1 MNKKSTTQKLT
12 ETVKLKIRND
22 FVQGVSDDE
31 GLKNFPTLEEL
42 HKEYKVAKSTL
53 YRVANKEQWKVER
66 EQLQIQYKEKIDKQ
80 RTNALVKEGK
90 TLDTRSIGVAK
101 TLMTTIEK
109 AIVQNLQNIEECKNS
124 LMPTQ
129 INALANA
136 ALTAQ
141 KIGKLALGETTEN
154 VEINGNVQNT
164 AFREAMELLDTVA
177 EQRRTSNDSS
187 LH

>member
-66 EQLQIQYKEKIDKQ
+66 EQLQIQYKE
-80 RTNALVKEGK
+80 T
-90 TLDTRSIGVAK
+90 
-101 TLMTTIEK
+101 
-109 AIVQNLQNIEECKNS
+109 
-124 LMPTQ
+124 
-129 INALANA
+129 
-136 ALTAQ
+136 
-141 KIGKLALGETTEN
+141 
-154 VEINGNVQNT
+154 
-164 AFREAMELLDTVA
+164 
-177 EQRRTSNDSS
+177 
-187 LH
+187 

>member
-1 MNKKSTTQKLT
+1 
-12 ETVKLKIRND
+12 
-22 FVQGVSDDE
+22 
-31 GLKNFPTLEEL
+31 
-42 HKEYKVAKSTL
+42 
-53 YRVANKEQWKVER
+53 
-66 EQLQIQYKEKIDKQ
+66 
-80 RTNALVKEGK
+80 
-90 TLDTRSIGVAK
+90 
-101 TLMTTIEK
+101 MTTIEK
-109 AIVQNLQNIEECKNS
+109 AIVQNLQNIEEGKNS

-187 LH
+187 VH